1 MTNMKRRCILNLI
14 LSASLLLGLA
24 APSLARAGAEDA
36 ACWIPSCEFTSLVAN
51 PSSLFAKAAT
61 EDNYSA
67 KSVAAH
73 RAWAVENLP
82 AEIRDN
88 RITDAAALDGLRQ
101 KLRPLFDRF
110 PVAAHLELVL
120 YRDRVGESYAPY
132 VALGEKTLLVIS
144 ESAVEFFPAEEL
156 RGAVAHELGHLFN
169 FDAYADAIAAKDAN
183 KVRFYELQADA
194 IGALLLYV
202 AGEDPGQ
209 LLRAVKRHR
218 EFLEK
223 HGLLDQTLV
232 NLHPT
237 LAERE
242 AVSQLVLKRLPER
255 PLARQALNVN

>member
-1 MTNMKRRCILNLI
+1 MKASRII
-14 LSASLLLGLA
+14 LSLIMSAVLLGGVQTPTLA
-24 APSLARAGAEDA
+24 SSGADSA
-36 ACWIPSCEFTSLVAN
+36 ACWIPSCEFDALVSD

-67 KSVAAH
+67 KSVASF

-88 RITDAAALDGLRQ
+88 RITDAAAVEALRQ

-110 PVAAHLELVL
+110 PVASRLELVL
-120 YRDRVGESYAPY
+120 YRDRVGERTAPY
-132 VALGEKTLLVIS
+132 VALGEKVLLVIS
-144 ESAVEFFPAEEL
+144 ESAAVFFPQEEL

-169 FDAYADAIAAKDAN
+169 FDAYAAAVAAKDAD

-194 IGALLLYV
+194 IGALILYA
-202 AGEDPGQ
+202 AGDNPGL

-242 AVSQLVLKRLPER
+242 AVSAMVLRRLLER
-255 PLARQALNVN
+255 PKPDKP